1 MSPRSQQDMDDEE
14 GGTKRPGSPLDL
26 GRLVRVVW
34 RGKKWVLGAALV
46 GLVIGVVVAKFV
58 IGRAYLTSAVV
69 RYEGLPGQSFLEAQQ
84 DLPSLAS
91 VALTDRFVLEMRER
105 AGLQR
110 IHVDAMRA
118 ILQVSADQGT
128 RQISFN
134 AYGETPEQAAALA
147 NDAVVLFLQHI
158 TEQREAS
165 LRTEQASVSERIAAT
180 AVELND
186 ARTAYDTFRS
196 EHGISEMNVE
206 QSQVIAQAAQLRTEA
221 TLAAAEVEAARARV
235 RQLTA
240 SIEGAS
246 RSRGTGTSSS
256 SGANSA
262 SRRIEDARLVELR
275 QHLREAR
282 GQGLGDSHPQI
293 QSLQRQ
299 VAALERQQRE
309 GSAEDASGTTS
320 GSGGGSGG
328 VSSARRTSLETAQT
342 ELETLVSRQT
352 TLEQLATAAEERGNR
367 FSDIESQAASLL
379 AQVNVKGALV
389 ESLTERAANIDDQLH
404 DIPTGFRTVSNAIP
418 PENAVPSKKKKLIAL
433 GVPLIFGLLALLVVV
448 GRDLN
453 GLRLIAPTEIAWWG
467 EGPVVATS
475 SWPRNSEAFEDL
487 LADLEA
493 LMGEKR
499 GELLL
504 VGATEVER
512 QLAEMLTLVIRQ
524 TWRGVLQE
532 ENETVMAPVRSAQ
545 TGAGSVSTHPPSVPG
560 EPERH
565 VIGNVLP
572 MARRPRVSPSGGF
585 TSVLAN
591 DETGGIRITHALRV
605 RTCTWDGPRG
615 VAGLRRAARRSHGV
629 IVLVGA
635 GIKASELRRVRRELA
650 LDGGVAFALL
660 AVSDAVAR
668 QNDRAGNVDEFLSG
682 FAG

>member
-1 MSPRSQQDMDDEE
+1 MSPRAQQDMDEDE
-14 GGTKRPGSPLDL
+14 GGSKRAGSPLDL
-26 GRLVRVVW
+26 RRLVRVIW
-34 RGKKWVLGAALV
+34 RAKAWIVGAALV
-46 GLVIGVVVAKFV
+46 GLVIGVLVAKFA
-58 IGRAYLTSAVV
+58 IGRSYLTSAVV

-105 AGLQR
+105 AGLQAV
-110 IHVDAMRA
+110 HVDAMRA

-134 AYGETPEQAAALA
+134 AYGESPEQAASLA
-147 NDAVVLFLQHI
+147 NGAVELFLQHHV
-158 TEQREAS
+158 ELREAS
-165 LRTEQASVSERIAAT
+165 LRTEQTSVAERIAAT
-180 AVELND
+180 SVELND

-221 TLAAAEVEAARARV
+221 TLAAAEVEAARVRV

-240 SIEGAS
+240 SIEEAS
-246 RSRGTGTSSS
+246 RSRGTGS
-256 SGANSA
+256 SGASSA
-262 SRRIEDARLVELR
+262 SRRIEDARVAELR

-282 GQGLGDSHPQI
+282 GQGLGDSHPQV

-309 GSAEDASGTTS
+309 EATDETT
-320 GSGGGSGG
+320 GAVRSGGGGG
-328 VSSARRTSLETAQT
+328 SSALQNERRTNLETAQT
-342 ELETLVSRQT
+342 ELETLLSRQT

-433 GVPLIFGLLALLVVV
+433 GVPLVFGLLALLVVV
-448 GRDLN
+448 ARDLN
-453 GLRLIAPTEIAWWG
+453 GLRLIAPPEIAWWG

-487 LADLEA
+487 LADLEE
-493 LMGEKR
+493 LMRDKR

-512 QLAEMLTLVIRQ
+512 QLAETLTLVIRQ
-524 TWRGVLQE
+524 TWRGVVQE
-532 ENETVMAPVRSAQ
+532 EHETVMSPVRGLQASAS
-545 TGAGSVSTHPPSVPG
+545 SVSSTTGSHPG

-572 MARRPRVSPSGGF
+572 MGRRSRNSPPTGF
-585 TSVLAN
+585 AAVQA
-591 DETGGIRITHALRV
+591 DDTGGIRVSHALRV
-605 RTCTWDGPRG
+605 STCTWDGQRG
-615 VAGLRRAARRSHGV
+615 VAGLRRAARRSNGV
-629 IVLVGA
+629 LVLVGA

-668 QNDRAGNVDEFLSG
+668 QNDRAGSVDDFLDG

>member
-1 MSPRSQQDMDDEE
+1 MSRRADQDMDEDE
-14 GGTKRPGSPLDL
+14 GGSKRAGSPLDVR
-26 GRLVRVVW
+26 RLVRVVW
-34 RGKKWVLGAALV
+34 RAKTWVVGAALV
-46 GLVIGVVVAKFV
+46 GLVIGVLVAKFG
-58 IGRAYLTSAVV
+58 IGRSYLTSAVV

-105 AGLQR
+105 AGLEAV
-110 IHVDAMRA
+110 HVDAMRA

-128 RQISFN
+128 RQVSFN
-134 AYGETPEQAAALA
+134 AYGESPEQAANLA
-147 NDAVVLFLQHI
+147 NDAVELFLQHH
-158 TEQREAS
+158 TELREAA
-165 LRTEQASVSERIAAT
+165 LRSEQASVAERISAT
-180 AVELND
+180 SIELND

-206 QSQVIAQAAQLRTEA
+206 QSQVIAQAAELRTEA
-221 TLAAAEVEAARARV
+221 TLAGAEVEAARARV

-240 SIEGAS
+240 SIEEAP
-246 RSRGTGTSSS
+246 RSRGTTG
-256 SGANSA
+256 GATNA
-262 SRRIEDARLVELR
+262 SRRIEDARVAELR
-275 QHLREAR
+275 QRLREAR
-282 GQGLGDSHPQI
+282 GQGLGDSHPQV

-309 GSAEDASGTTS
+309 GATEDPTGMVRS
-320 GSGGGSGG
+320 SGG
-328 VSSARRTSLETAQT
+328 SSALVQERRANLETAQT
-342 ELETLVSRQT
+342 ELETLESRHA

-404 DIPTGFRTVSNAIP
+404 DIPTGFRSVSNAIP

-433 GVPLIFGLLALLVVV
+433 GVPLVFGLLALLVVV
-448 GRDLN
+448 ARDLN
-453 GLRLIAPTEIAWWG
+453 GLRLIAPPEIAWWG

-487 LADLEA
+487 LADLEE
-493 LMGEKR
+493 LMRDKR

-512 QLAEMLTLVIRQ
+512 QLAETLTMVIRQ
-524 TWRGVLQE
+524 TWRGVVQDE
-532 ENETVMAPVRSAQ
+532 HEAVMSPARSAQ
-545 TGAGSVSTHPPSVPG
+545 GGATSSLGSTTSSSG

-572 MARRPRVSPSGGF
+572 MGRRTRNSPPGGF
-585 TSVLAN
+585 AAVQS
-591 DETGGIRITHALRV
+591 DDTGGIRISHALRV
-605 RTCTWDGPRG
+605 STCTWDGQRG
-615 VAGLRRAARRSHGV
+615 VAALRRAARRSDGV
-629 IVLVGA
+629 MVLVGA

-650 LDGGVAFALL
+650 LDGGVAFVLL

-668 QNDRAGNVDEFLSG
+668 QNDRAGHVGDFLSG

>member
-309 GSAEDASGTTS
+309 G
-320 GSGGGSGG
+320 
-328 VSSARRTSLETAQT
+328 
-342 ELETLVSRQT
+342 
-352 TLEQLATAAEERGNR
+352 
-367 FSDIESQAASLL
+367 
-379 AQVNVKGALV
+379 
-389 ESLTERAANIDDQLH
+389 
-404 DIPTGFRTVSNAIP
+404 
-418 PENAVPSKKKKLIAL
+418 
-433 GVPLIFGLLALLVVV
+433 
-448 GRDLN
+448 
-453 GLRLIAPTEIAWWG
+453 
-467 EGPVVATS
+467 
-475 SWPRNSEAFEDL
+475 
-487 LADLEA
+487 
-493 LMGEKR
+493 
-499 GELLL
+499 
-504 VGATEVER
+504 
-512 QLAEMLTLVIRQ
+512 
-524 TWRGVLQE
+524 
-532 ENETVMAPVRSAQ
+532 
-545 TGAGSVSTHPPSVPG
+545 
-560 EPERH
+560 
-565 VIGNVLP
+565 
-572 MARRPRVSPSGGF
+572 
-585 TSVLAN
+585 
-591 DETGGIRITHALRV
+591 
-605 RTCTWDGPRG
+605 
-615 VAGLRRAARRSHGV
+615 
-629 IVLVGA
+629 
-635 GIKASELRRVRRELA
+635 
-650 LDGGVAFALL
+650 
-660 AVSDAVAR
+660 
-668 QNDRAGNVDEFLSG
+668 
-682 FAG
+682 